1 MTCDRKLA
9 LFDEQ
14 IDFESEYLA
23 LCEVQLDSD
32 GGLPE
37 WIPLVPK
44 GGEDGL
50 VQALDGR
57 KFYNTDPQSVVDA
70 FNEDPRDLPLDWE
83 HATEKVDPSVG
94 GTAPAS
100 AWIDRMEVRDG
111 AIWGHVKEWTPRG
124 ADSVKNKEYRYI
136 SPAVLYKKATKVIT
150 DVISAGLVNRPAFD
164 MPAIAKSRA
173 TMAVWSTSFINDL
186 PDISFLLVERGGK
199 KDGEGKTVPRTL
211 RHFPYK
217 DASGKI
223 DLPHLRNAIA
233 RIPQAKI
240 QGYDAAAL
248 RRLQEKAQRLL
259 KKTKGATASASVED
273 ETMDRDELIAKLEL
287 DADATDEQIFAS
299 LERLK
304 AGPTEE
310 IKRLNGELATAN
322 AKIKDTEKE
331 LENARSANPTLDKFV
346 PRADYDSVVAQCN
359 SLKKE
364 KEDDEKAA
372 FKAEVER
379 EVDAAMK
386 EGKVT
391 PQTREYH
398 IAACSDKKGLDR
410 FKEYAKN
417 APAVCDPSTL
427 ETDPKPVPNTSN
439 RMTDEEKKI
448 AEAFGMKTED
458 YLKERAE
465 VMQAAV

>member
-1 MTCDRKLA
+1 MTCDLKLA

-14 IDFESEYLA
+14 IDFDSDYLA
-23 LCEVQLDSD
+23 LCEVEYGLKGD
-32 GGLPE
+32 LPE
-37 WIPLVPK
+37 WIPLIPK
-44 GGEDGL
+44 ADASGL
-50 VQALDGR
+50 APALDGR
-57 KFYNTDPQSVVDA
+57 KFYNTDPHAIVDA
-70 FNEDPRDLPLDWE
+70 FNSDPRDLPLDWE
-83 HATEKVDPSVG
+83 HATEKVDPSIG
-94 GTAPAS
+94 GKAPAA

-111 AIWGHVKEWTPRG
+111 AIWGHVKEWTVHG
-124 ADSVKNKEYRYI
+124 AESVKTKEYRYI
-136 SPAVLYKKATKVIT
+136 SPAILYKKATRVIT
-150 DVISAGLVNRPAFD
+150 DVISAGLVNRPGFD
-164 MPAIAKSRA
+164 MPAIAKSRT
-173 TMAVWSTSFINDL
+173 TMTED
-186 PDISFLLVERGGK
+186 
-199 KDGEGKTVPRTL
+199 
-211 RHFPYK
+211 
-217 DASGKI
+217 
-223 DLPHLRNAIA
+223 
-233 RIPQAKI
+233 
-240 QGYDAAAL
+240 
-248 RRLQEKAQRLL
+248 
-259 KKTKGATASASVED
+259 SA
-273 ETMDRDELIAKLEL
+273 MDRDKLIAMLGL
-287 DADATDEQIFAS
+287 NADATDEQIFAS
-299 LERLK
+299 MERLK

-310 IKRLNGELATAN
+310 IKRINGELATAN
-322 AKIKDTEKE
+322 SKIKDTEKE

-364 KEDDEKAA
+364 KEDEEKAA

-398 IAACSDKKGLDR
+398 IAACSDKKGLAR
-410 FKEYAKN
+410 FKEFAKN